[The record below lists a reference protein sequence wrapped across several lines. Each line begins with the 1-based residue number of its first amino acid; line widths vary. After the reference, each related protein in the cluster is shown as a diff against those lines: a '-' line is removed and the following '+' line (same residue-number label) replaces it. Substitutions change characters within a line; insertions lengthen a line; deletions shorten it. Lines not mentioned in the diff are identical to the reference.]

1 MRQPLRMPDADVN
14 FYPAFF
20 SIAESDA
27 YFKMLAEKIA
37 WEALTIGT
45 PRGRVSLPRLVAWYG
60 EVEYKYSGIMHPPR
74 AWTPTLL
81 EIKSRIEIIAAITFN
96 SVLLNYYRDGR
107 DSVAWHADDEPEL
120 GRAPVIGSVSFG
132 ATREFQFRHKSKKD
146 LKANIE
152 LTDGS
157 LLMMRGA
164 TQRHWLH
171 RIPKTETPVGARINL
186 TFRYTAPRA
195 Q

>member
-1 MRQPLRMPDADVN
+1 
-14 FYPAFF
+14 
-20 SIAESDA
+20 
-27 YFKMLAEKIA
+27 
-37 WEALTIGT
+37 
-45 PRGRVSLPRLVAWYG
+45 
-60 EVEYKYSGIMHPPR
+60 
-74 AWTPTLL
+74 
-81 EIKSRIEIIAAITFN
+81 
-96 SVLLNYYRDGR
+96 
-107 DSVAWHADDEPEL
+107 
-120 GRAPVIGSVSFG
+120 SFG